1 MKISHLFCSLR
12 LCLMLLLLETF
23 GFALFA
29 QKTTG
34 MGRKSFTLVL
44 DPGHG
49 GKDGGACA
57 NGGKEKNINLQVALE
72 VRRLIN
78 RDYPGVKVLMTR
90 EKDVFVGLQE
100 RARFANRNKADLFL
114 SIHTNSAGRSAQG
127 IETYVL
133 GLRRA
138 NDNMR
143 VAMRENQSILLEDDY
158 SVKYQG
164 FDPNSTESYIIF
176 EMMQNVHLKQSI
188 EVAQYVQNSFSTLGR
203 INRSV
208 RQDVFLVLRET
219 AMPAILVELGF
230 ISNPS
235 EAEFL
240 LSDRGQK
247 ELAQCIARGFG
258 KYFEKHA
265 QDKQVV
271 ASSSREGRQVSS
283 NEERTSDSATE
294 SVSATSLHTQ
304 VQAASGS
311 FFSVQIASSTRKMS
325 AKDAQFKGISDLRI
339 VQENNRYYC
348 LVGKCP
354 NLTEA
359 KRLRAQLKERYK
371 DCYIV
376 RYEGGKRIKEIY

>member
-1 MKISHLFCSLR
+1 
-12 LCLMLLLLETF
+12 
-23 GFALFA
+23 
-29 QKTTG
+29 

-90 EKDVFVGLQE
+90 DRDVFVGLQE

-258 KYFEKHA
+258 KYYEKHA

-271 ASSSREGRQVSS
+271 ASSSRSMRRQVTSD
-283 NEERTSDSATE
+283 EERIFDSATE
-294 SVSATSLHTQ
+294 SASEASLHIRA
-304 VQAASGS
+304 QAASGS
-311 FFSVQIASSTRKMS
+311 FFSVQIASSTQKMNT
-325 AKDAQFKGISDLRI
+325 KDAQFKGISDLRI

-348 LVGKCP
+348 LVGKCS

-376 RYEGGKRIKEIY
+376 RYEGDKRIKEIY